1 MTGLFSRLPLRAAI
15 GLIAAYAVALQTV
28 FITLAPIPALA
39 AGSADPFAHCFGL
52 GNSGTPDQPGL
63 PSPATDAMHCVF
75 CGACAAGFVVLPSAS
90 AEVVRQTA
98 AVLVF
103 LPPASTGLPVA
114 SYARDGPARAPPLT
128 M

>member
-39 AGSADPFAHCFGL
+39 AGPADPFAHCFGL

-63 PSPATDAMHCVF
+63 PSPAADAMHCVF
-75 CGACAAGFVVLPSAS
+75 CGACAAGFVVLPPA
-90 AEVVRQTA
+90 AADVVRQTA
-98 AVLVF
+98 AMLVF
-103 LPPASTGLPVA
+103 LPPAATGLAVA
-114 SYARDGPARAPPLT
+114 SHARDGPARAPPLT
-128 M
+128 T